1 MNGTHFK
8 IIVYT
13 PTKLLFK
20 YLSKNL
26 TDQQLE
32 FFYASSFS
40 EVEQYINRI
49 KPRLLITYIDE
60 ESEKYLSSLQIMQT
74 ISPVQDLWF
83 LILLGETLSL
93 EKVRSA
99 LPVKRTFLQQHSTD
113 YKQIVHNILTIK
125 NIEET
130 LHQEISKNRFEENV
144 NNSLRIIYQ
153 EKELNRV
160 FEKLVT
166 FLPKII
172 HIDFWCIFTLDKQ
185 IRHLEH
191 FAQFIP
197 PTQPKTSGSVHSFEH
212 IVEEWL
218 GEGIPFVRT
227 QNDDPAVFEKLGKWG
242 WPVAQIYFLPI
253 HMKDRTV
260 GGILIGNTKEFQ
272 LDNQDMRF
280 LNEVAQFISK
290 RVLDEKLNRAE
301 LREVSEF
308 SDQLVTHHFDESAI
322 FQHTCK
328 NLNEITNAS
337 STIFWQYNKGFGFVF
352 PKYYYFQDTD
362 RSNGSP
368 DKNVIFLTKENF
380 LSQLIEVGEV
390 RLIENIELEDRLD
403 HSTIRI
409 FKKLNYSHI
418 LVLPLKV
425 HNEVTGAI
433 IVNKRRENPRFSIID
448 IHKAEEIVKRTR
460 NVIEDTQTVK
470 EANLKLKQLSRI
482 FELGNEIKL
491 DLTLYN
497 ILSRITQN
505 MRKTLGWNDIA
516 IMLEDEF
523 GERLRI
529 IYKLGFKEEFDPGF
543 DFFKPVPSEIFKEFL
558 KKCSGLG
565 NSYFYNSHS
574 QAIATTDNSSNGSE
588 MLSQISTEWQKNDLL
603 IIPLETRS
611 KILGYMIVHDPVDRL
626 KPTGEK
632 VVPLEY
638 YANQAAVAVE
648 NSLLYEKLRSS
659 EERYRS
665 LAETMSLG
673 LVTCNKEGQVVYA
686 NPAFCQLLEYQEADI
701 VSKNLVDFFGEK
713 SQDALNGVFK
723 ELLEASKDQEIRL
736 ENLEFELLSQSGEM
750 IPVSVYG
757 FPLYERRDKT
767 GFFLVLNDLRVIK
780 KLEQMKADFNS
791 MIVHD
796 LRSPMNVIQ
805 GFMELIRNRVVGEI
819 NTEQEELLDIAKENV
834 KKVLALV
841 DNFLVASK
849 LEVGKF
855 SIEPKL
861 SDINNLVLQQV
872 ENHRVLV
879 QSKQIKIN
887 MDMDRNLPPLYFD
900 NLRIEQV
907 LNNLLSNAMKF
918 TPETGE
924 IFVNT
929 SIITR
934 TVDNEEH
941 PFVCVSVR
949 DTGAGIPEDQ
959 LDRIFEKYEQAS
971 SNQNFNIRGTGLGLS
986 ICKEIV
992 NLHGGEIWAESEP
1005 SQGSIFH
1012 FTLPIEP
1019 EFEIREE

>member
-26 TDQQLE
+26 MDQQLE

-40 EVEQYINRI
+40 EVEQYIQRI

-83 LILLGETLSL
+83 LILLGESLSL
-93 EKVRSA
+93 EKVRSV

-113 YKQIVHNILTIK
+113 YKQIVHNIQTIK
-125 NIEET
+125 SIEET
-130 LHQEISKNRFEENV
+130 LYQEISQNRFEANV
-144 NNSLRIIYQ
+144 NSSLRIIYQ
-153 EKELNRV
+153 EKELSRV
-160 FEKLVT
+160 FEKLVN

-172 HIDFWCIFTLDKQ
+172 RMDFWCIFTLDKR

-191 FAQFIP
+191 FAQFLP
-197 PTQPKTSGSVHSFEH
+197 PTQSKTSGSVHPFEQ
-212 IVEEWL
+212 IIEEWL
-218 GEGIPFVRT
+218 GEGIPFIKT
-227 QNDDPAVFEKLGKWG
+227 QNDDPAVFERLAKWG

-253 HMKDRTV
+253 HLKEKTA
-260 GGILIGNTKEFQ
+260 GGILIGNTAEFQ
-272 LDNQDMRF
+272 LDSQDVRF
-280 LNEVAQFISK
+280 LNEIAQFIST
-290 RVLDEKLNRAE
+290 RILDETLNKAE
-301 LREVSEF
+301 LREVRDF
-308 SDQLVTHHFDESAI
+308 SDQLVINHFDESNI

-328 NLNEITNAS
+328 MLNEITNAS

-352 PKYYYFQDTD
+352 PKYYYFLDAD
-362 RSNGSP
+362 KSKGSP

-380 LSQLIEVGEV
+380 LSQLIELGEV
-390 RLIENIELEDRLD
+390 RLIENVEIEDRLD
-403 HSTIRI
+403 QSTIRI

-418 LVLPLKV
+418 LILPLKV

-433 IVNKRRENPRFSIID
+433 IVNKRHENPRFSIIE

-505 MRKTLGWNDIA
+505 LRKTLGWNDIA
-516 IMLEDEF
+516 IMLEDES
-523 GERLRI
+523 GERIRI
-529 IYKLGFKEEFDPGF
+529 IYKLGFKEEVDPGF
-543 DFFKPVPSEIFKEFL
+543 DFFKPVPSETFKDFL

-565 NSYFYNSHS
+565 NSYFYNSRS
-574 QAIATTDNSSNGSE
+574 PENSSNGTE
-588 MLSQISTEWQKNDLL
+588 MLSQVSTEWQKNDLL
-603 IIPLETRS
+603 IIPLETRN
-611 KILGYMIVHDPVDRL
+611 KVLGYMIVHDPVDRL

-632 VVPLEY
+632 IVPLEY

-648 NSLLYEKLRSS
+648 NSVLYEKLRSS

-673 LVTCNKEGQVVYA
+673 LVTCDKEGKVVYA
-686 NPAFCQLLEYQEADI
+686 NPAFCHLLENQEAEI

-713 SQDALNGVFK
+713 SQDALKGVFE

-736 ENLEFELLSQSGEM
+736 ENLEFEMLSQSGEV

-767 GFFLVLNDLRVIK
+767 GFFLVLNDLRFLK

-796 LRSPMNVIQ
+796 LRSPINVIQ
-805 GFMELIRNRVVGEI
+805 GFIELIRNRVVGEI
-819 NTEQEELLDIAKENV
+819 NSEQEELLDIAKENV

-849 LEVGKF
+849 LEVGRF

-861 SDINNLVLQQV
+861 SEINNLVLQQV

-879 QSKQIKIN
+879 KSKQIKIN
-887 MDMDRNLPPLYFD
+887 IELDRNLPPLYFD
-900 NLRIEQV
+900 SLRIEQV

-918 TPETGE
+918 TPEGGE
-924 IFVNT
+924 IFVN
-929 SIITR
+929 SSLVNR
-934 TVDNEEH
+934 TLDDEEH
-941 PFVCVSVR
+941 SFVCVSVK

-959 LDRIFEKYEQAS
+959 LSRIFEKYEQAS

-992 NLHGGEIWAESEP
+992 NLHGGEIWAESELDA
-1005 SQGSIFH
+1005 GSVFS
-1012 FTLPIEP
+1012 FTLPVEA
-1019 EFEIREE
+1019 EFENAEG